1 MNEDKTKLIEL
12 GFNVNSRGFIYW
24 LDAINYLDEHPL
36 WWDIMD
42 IYDYVAN
49 KHNSTISRVERDM
62 RTAIEPA
69 KKNIQEYY
77 NYTRRIKNVTFLNL
91 LKIERL

>member
-1 MNEDKTKLIEL
+1 MSENKTKLIEL
-12 GFNVNSRGFIYW
+12 GFNVNSIGFIYW
-24 LDAINYLDEHPL
+24 LEAINYLEKHPL

-49 KHNSTISRVERDM
+49 KHDSTISRVERDM

-77 NYTRRIKNVTFLNL
+77 GYSRRIKNVTFLNL

>member
-1 MNEDKTKLIEL
+1 MNENKTKLIEL
-12 GFNVNSRGFIYW
+12 GFNINSMGFIYW
-24 LDAINYLDEHPL
+24 LDAINYLEEHPL
-36 WWDIMD
+36 WWDVID

-77 NYTRRIKNVTFLNL
+77 KYTRRI
-91 LKIERL
+91 